1 MNPWLALVAAGAFE
15 VGFTTC
21 LKLEQRNKA
30 WVWGFIGCAIVSFG
44 FLAVALEEIPV
55 GTAYAVWTGI
65 GAVGTVLV
73 GGLAFKE
80 RLNAKVLLI
89 VAVVVALI
97 IGLKLTGE

>member
-1 MNPWLALVAAGAFE
+1 MNPWLALLIAGAFE

-21 LKLEQRNKA
+21 LKLGQRHKA
-30 WVWGFIGCAIVSFG
+30 WIWGFVGCAIVSFG
-44 FLAVALEEIPV
+44 LLSVALQEIPV

-80 RLNAKVLLI
+80 RLSARVVLI

-97 IGLKLTGE
+97 VGLKLTGE